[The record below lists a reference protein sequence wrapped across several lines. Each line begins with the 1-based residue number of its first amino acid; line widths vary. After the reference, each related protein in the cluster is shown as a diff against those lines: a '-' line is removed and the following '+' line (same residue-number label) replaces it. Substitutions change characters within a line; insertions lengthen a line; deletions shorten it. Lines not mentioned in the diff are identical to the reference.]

1 MWKAMTR
8 KVLFFVIT
16 VLSIIVWLTYS
27 ILQTRSNS
35 FGFLKPNLPA
45 LKKIYP
51 NDNVDAFNT
60 GVVSSAHFSRT
71 DLIHSFNVSGNGSDV
86 IVFVRIQKTGSTT
99 FVLHMVHDL
108 DIPPW
113 CQCEGRTKV
122 KCGCYQQ
129 WKSNV
134 LFTGERKD
142 HPHIGHADWTVLHA
156 WVKDAMKKRYGRKV
170 KQRHLYVTMV
180 RDPLPR
186 YISEWKHV
194 SRGATWSTTPFLC
207 NGRSPTKEEQPPC
220 FDVDWKNVTLHEF
233 MECQSNLAVNRQ
245 TRMLANLSIVDCYN
259 TSASGWTFDERQYLM
274 LASAKENL
282 KNMAFFGLTEYQ
294 ELSQILFE
302 NTFNLTFTTKF
313 KTKHLKYTSSAY
325 DLTESD
331 QNRIIH
337 INRFDVILYQYA
349 KDIFFQRLKYLASD
363 NKQSHLRRLM
373 RKLNI

>member
-1 MWKAMTR
+1 MTQ
-8 KVLFFVIT
+8 KKLFFVIT
-16 VLSIIVWLTYS
+16 VLLIIVWLTYE
-27 ILQTRSNS
+27 IIQTRSNS
-35 FGFLKPNLPA
+35 FGFLKQNLPA

-51 NDNVDAFNT
+51 NEKDDAFSS
-60 GVVSSAHFSRT
+60 GVLSSAHFSRK
-71 DLIHSFNVSGNGSDV
+71 DLIHSFNVSTNGSDV

-99 FVLHMVHDL
+99 FALHMAYDL

-113 CQCEGRTKV
+113 CQCEAKN
-122 KCGCYQQ
+122 KCGCYQE
-129 WKSNV
+129 WKSNI
-134 LFTGERKD
+134 LFKRKSHT
-142 HPHIGHADWTVLHA
+142 HPCKAHADWTHLHTC
-156 WVKDAMKKRYGRKV
+156 VVEAMNKRHGQKI

-194 SRGATWSTTPFLC
+194 SRGATWSAAPLLC
-207 NGRSPTKEEQPPC
+207 NGRSPTKEELPPC

-259 TSASGWTFDERQYLM
+259 TSASGWTYDERQYLM

-313 KTKHLKYTSSAY
+313 ENNPLQNTSSAY
-325 DLTESD
+325 DITDSD

-337 INRFDVILYQYA
+337 INRFDVLLYQYA
-349 KDIFFQRLKYLASD
+349 KDIFFRRLKFLSSAT
-363 NKQSHLRRLM
+363 KQSHLRRLI
-373 RKLNI
+373 RKLDI